1 MKEILCP
8 NEQQIKWAD
17 AEIGVIIHID
27 MQTFEPTYDFRSD
40 FNYQPPAS
48 VFNPECLDTDQWIEA
63 AVSAGAK
70 YAVLVAK
77 HCSGFSLWP
86 TKQHDYHIG
95 NSPYKNGKGDI
106 VAEFIASCKKYGV
119 LPGIYCSA
127 SCNAYY
133 KVDSPGLCISGDKDE
148 QKRYNDMVIGQL
160 TELWTEYGELF
171 EIWFD
176 GGCLPPEKGGP
187 PIAELLCKLQKDAI
201 VFQGPINM
209 GNGIRW
215 VGNER
220 GEAPFDTYATVNF
233 EHESFDGMSEETDRG
248 GAPFGNVWRPAESD
262 VPNRDSRRS
271 FQGGWFWQEGQD
283 DAVFT
288 KEELFEKYLYS
299 VGRNTN
305 FLIGMAIN
313 DKGLFSDKDKE
324 EFKGFGEL
332 VKEAFGE
339 PLYIKEGD
347 LTEDEYILESEKDA
361 KYLVVC
367 EDIKYG
373 ERILSY
379 KTDVGI
385 EGKAIGHK
393 RILPLP
399 EGVKKL
405 TFTILDKKDTCHI
418 KSIALY

>member
-1 MKEILCP
+1 MKKIICP

-17 AEIGVIIHID
+17 AEIGVIIHLD
-27 MQTFEPTYDFRSD
+27 MQTFEPTYNFRAD
-40 FNYQPPAS
+40 FNYHPDPS
-48 VFNPECLDTDQWIEA
+48 VFNPECLDTDRWIEA

-77 HCSGFSLWP
+77 HGSGFSLWP
-86 TKQHDYHIG
+86 TKEHDYHIG
-95 NSPYKNGKGDI
+95 NTPYKNGKGDI
-106 VAEFIASCKKYGV
+106 VKEFISSCKKYGV

-127 SCNAYY
+127 SCNGYF
-133 KVDSPGLCISGDKDE
+133 KVDSPGLCISGDKEE

-160 TELWTEYGELF
+160 TELWTNYGELF

-176 GGCLPPEKGGP
+176 GGCLPPEKGGA

-201 VFQGPINM
+201 VFQGPIEM
-209 GNGIRW
+209 GNGLRW

-220 GEAPFDTYATVNF
+220 GEAEWDTFATVDFKN
-233 EHESFDGMSEETDRG
+233 ESFDGMSEETNRG
-248 GAPFGNVWRPAESD
+248 GDPFGNVWRPAESD
-262 VPNRDSRRS
+262 LPGRDAKRS
-271 FQGGWFWQEGQD
+271 FEGGWFWREGED
-283 DAVFT
+283 DAVLPG
-288 KEELFEKYLYS
+288 EELFERYLVS

-305 FLIGMAIN
+305 MLIGMAIN
-313 DKGLFSDKDKE
+313 NKGLLPDRDREALEDLGKR
-324 EFKGFGEL
+324 
-332 VKEAFGE
+332 VTEAFSK
-339 PLYIKEGD
+339 PLSIMEGD
-347 LTEDEYILESEKDA
+347 LTDDEYTICSENEA
-361 KYLVVC
+361 KYLVIC
-367 EDIKYG
+367 EDIRYG

-399 EGVKKL
+399 EGTKKV
-405 TFTILDKKDTCHI
+405 TFTVLDKKDTCHI

>member
-1 MKEILCP
+1 MKKILCP

-17 AEIGVIIHID
+17 CEVGVIIHLD
-27 MQTFEPTYDFRSD
+27 MQVFEPSYFFRD
-40 FNYQPPAS
+40 NFDYQPDVS
-48 VFNPECLDTDQWIEA
+48 VFKPEKLDTDKWIED

-77 HCSGFSLWP
+77 HCSGFCLWP

-95 NSPYKNGKGDI
+95 NTPYKNGNGDI
-106 VAEFIASCKKYGV
+106 VGEFIASCKKYGV
-119 LPGIYCSA
+119 LPGLYYSV

-133 KVDSPGLCISGDKDE
+133 KVDNPGLCISGDKEE
-148 QKRYNDMVIGQL
+148 QKRYNDMVMKQL
-160 TELWTEYGELF
+160 RELWTNYGELF

-176 GGCLPPEKGGP
+176 GGCLSPEQGGAP
-187 PIAELLCKLQKDAI
+187 VAELLYKLQKDAI

-209 GNGIRW
+209 GNGLRW

-220 GEAPFDTYATVNF
+220 GIAPFDTYATVDF
-233 EHESFDGMSEETDRG
+233 RKESFDGMTEEENRG
-248 GAPFGNVWRPAESD
+248 GDPYGNIWRPAESD
-262 VPNRDSRRS
+262 IPGRDAKRS
-271 FQGGWFWQEGQD
+271 FMGGWFWKSGED
-283 DAVFT
+283 DAVFPA
-288 KEELFEKYLYS
+288 EELFNRYLDS

-313 DKGLFSDKDKE
+313 NEGLLSEADKNAL
-324 EFKGFGEL
+324 KGFGEL
-332 VKEAFGE
+332 VEENFSK
-339 PLYIKEGD
+339 PLA
-347 LTEDEYILESEKDA
+347 ILEGELTGDSYTLESTENA
-361 KYLVVC
+361 KYLVIC

-399 EGVKKL
+399 ENTKKV
-405 TFTILDKKDTCHI
+405 TFTVIDKKDTCHI
-418 KSIALY
+418 KKIALY